1 MARKTVLGSPWN
13 GLTPADDTPARGGT
27 SGVRSWVRT
36 PGTSVLSTIMI
47 SRDCRTPR
55 GSLARPPFRPSFR
68 PPARSMPATSPASS
82 PTCVMDPSWCAF
94 VRAAG
99 EAPHTAQPAATAT
112 ATATNGSEEVQTSC
126 GAGAG
131 TGGGGGPAKKVKVKE
146 ENKDVACPVSLS
158 HSLFGAEASVL
169 VVVRIHGGCL
179 AHTMCT
185 VFATQRQQR
194 HESQRMVS
202 ELPVRSQRLSL
213 MWLYSPQ
220 NLTRKDVFHTT
231 TASLSA
237 PAARWPC
244 APCPSGGGGAVPCV
258 GYQPL
263 VAGGC

>member
-1 MARKTVLGSPWN
+1 
-13 GLTPADDTPARGGT
+13 
-27 SGVRSWVRT
+27 
-36 PGTSVLSTIMI
+36 MI

-55 GSLARPPFRPSFR
+55 GSHARPFARPFARLPAPC
-68 PPARSMPATSPASS
+68 PPPHP
-82 PTCVMDPSWCAF
+82 P
-94 VRAAG
+94 
-99 EAPHTAQPAATAT
+99 PHTHTRHGPVRSSALLVRHLTPHSQQQPQRLRQRMQARGA
-112 ATATNGSEEVQTSC
+112 NELWRRRRHRRRRRSSEEGEGQ
-126 GAGAG
+126 
-131 TGGGGGPAKKVKVKE
+131 GGE
-146 ENKDVACPVSLS
+146 QRRRLSVSLS

-169 VVVRIHGGCL
+169 VVIRIHGGCL

-213 MWLYSPQ
+213 MWLLYSPQ
-220 NLTRKDVFHTT
+220 NVTRKDVFHTT

>member
-1 MARKTVLGSPWN
+1 M
-13 GLTPADDTPARGGT
+13 
-27 SGVRSWVRT
+27 RSWVRT

-82 PTCVMDPSWCAF
+82 HPYASWTCAF

-146 ENKDVACPVSLS
+146 ENKDVACCHVSLS

-179 AHTMCT
+179 AHT

-231 TASLSA
+231 TASLCVSA

>member
-1 MARKTVLGSPWN
+1 MHARPFARPFARLPAPCPPPHPPPHTHTRHGPVRSSALLVRH
-13 GLTPADDTPARGGT
+13 LTPHSQQQPQRLRQRMEARRCKRVVAPAPAPRRRR
-27 SGVRSWVRT
+27 RS
-36 PGTSVLSTIMI
+36 
-47 SRDCRTPR
+47 
-55 GSLARPPFRPSFR
+55 
-68 PPARSMPATSPASS
+68 
-82 PTCVMDPSWCAF
+82 
-94 VRAAG
+94 
-99 EAPHTAQPAATAT
+99 
-112 ATATNGSEEVQTSC
+112 SEEGEGQ
-126 GAGAG
+126 
-131 TGGGGGPAKKVKVKE
+131 GGE
-146 ENKDVACPVSLS
+146 QRRRLSVSLS

-169 VVVRIHGGCL
+169 VVIRIHGGCL